1 MQKDI
6 KHPLVIEM
14 TLNDEPFK
22 QIDDGIKTVEIR
34 LNDEKR
40 QRLQVGD
47 IIQFIRKDNI
57 EDHLRAKVV
66 ALHKFTSFKQLFSS
80 DLTHKTGFAGY
91 TIEKAIDKMHE
102 YYDETNENKYGVLAI
117 EIEVL
122 TK

>member
-1 MQKDI
+1 MQTDT

-14 TLNDEPFK
+14 TLNNEPFK

-47 IIQFIRKDNI
+47 IIQFIRKDHI

-80 DLTHKTGFAGY
+80 DLTPQTGFYGY
-91 TIEKAIDKMHE
+91 TIEEAIEKMRE